1 MECGQGT
8 RNISEVVNG
17 KSRNRTEI
25 CLAEPCPG
33 NDFLNFILY
42 IKVMSDRCI
51 WDTWTSCQYLCGTS
65 RIPKKTK
72 KKISED
78 LSGDG
83 SCEGQISED
92 CDKDVPCTGCFFLL
106 TQLNNFHSDPYV
118 CEDWKETE
126 FCSDK
131 CDGSST
137 KLVTRACFPIQ
148 DPLPEEV
155 EPPVL
160 IKPGNRS
167 CNSYSNC
174 TGDNNLNSN
183 QIKKQSHRRTD
194 KMDRLVR
201 VQGQL
206 QPEQGFWIQGKK
218 SISGGERR
226 LYC

>member
-1 MECGQGT
+1 MVLIIQIT
-8 RNISEVVNG
+8 D
-17 KSRNRTEI
+17 K
-25 CLAEPCPG
+25 
-33 NDFLNFILY
+33 
-42 IKVMSDRCI
+42 CI
-51 WDTWTSCQYLCGTS
+51 WDSWTSCQYLCGT
-65 RIPKKTK
+65 RPIPKKTK

-78 LSGDG
+78 LSEDG
-83 SCEGQISED
+83 SCEGHKSED
-92 CDKDVPCTGCFFLL
+92 CNKDEPCTGCFFLL
-106 TQLNNFHSDPYV
+106 TLLNNFHSDPYV

-131 CDGSST
+131 CDDNST

-167 CNSYSNC
+167 CNSYSHC

-183 QIKKQSHRRTD
+183 QVKKTKSQENRQD
-194 KMDRLVR
+194 GQIVR

-206 QPEQGFWIQGKK
+206 QPRIQGKK
-218 SISGGERR
+218 SNSGRERKG
-226 LYC
+226 YC